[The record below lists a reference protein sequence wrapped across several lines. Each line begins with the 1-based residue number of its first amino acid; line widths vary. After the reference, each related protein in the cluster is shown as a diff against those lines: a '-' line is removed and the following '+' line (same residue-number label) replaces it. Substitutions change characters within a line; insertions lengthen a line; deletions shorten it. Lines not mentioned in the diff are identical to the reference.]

1 MVLPWWVL
9 ENICAQICCI
19 AAKNA
24 LYCTAT
30 SLIMQFVPVENF
42 TMNDEMNKNFA
53 NVEKMLD
60 PMVKANKL
68 VVANMEKLVNFNMV
82 TMQSYVDMSLEQM
95 KAASEINNP
104 QALQAFWSKQA
115 ETANAL
121 RQKMMDDA
129 KALAD
134 MGNGMKEEFSKLA
147 EENTKEFSKTN
158 K

>member
-1 MVLPWWVL
+1 
-9 ENICAQICCI
+9 
-19 AAKNA
+19 
-24 LYCTAT
+24 
-30 SLIMQFVPVENF
+30 
-42 TMNDEMNKNFA
+42 MNDEMNKNFA

-68 VVANMEKLVNFNMV
+68 VVANMEKLVNFNMA